1 VGGPLGGFIAWQP
14 ALDAVSQATPLVQLS
29 AGDSVPLLNLL
40 IGSTAGSLGE
50 TSAILIIISGLVLM
64 LQKTASWQIVVPGLI
79 GFLGMQSI
87 LFFAGVEA
95 AIAPHYALFAGSIL
109 FGMMYMATDPVSSS
123 QTTNLGRWIYGAF
136 IGILTVLI
144 RTFSI
149 WPEGITF
156 AILLANMFAPILNYT
171 IVENRKRLKAKAEG
185 AA

>member
-1 VGGPLGGFIAWQP
+1 
-14 ALDAVSQATPLVQLS
+14 
-29 AGDSVPLLNLL
+29 
-40 IGSTAGSLGE
+40 
-50 TSAILIIISGLVLM
+50 M
-64 LQKTASWQIVVPGLI
+64 LQKTASWHIVVPGLI

-109 FGMMYMATDPVSSS
+109 YGMMYMATDPVSSS
-123 QTTNLGRWIYGAF
+123 QTTNLGRWMYGAF